1 MVKAKH
7 TATAFA
13 ILAAA
18 FYALSIPI
26 SKLLLRH
33 LAPTM
38 LAAFLYLGAGL
49 GMMLCGIVGKSFGR
63 TQKKER
69 LTKKEL
75 PYTIA
80 MVVLDIA
87 APVLLMFG
95 IAGTN
100 SANVSLLSNFEIVAT
115 SVIALLLF
123 REVVSKRLWFAIALL
138 TAASILLSFE
148 GKDAFVFNKG
158 SLLVLGACVCWGF
171 ENNCTKKISNK
182 SSEEIVTIKGCFSGM
197 GSLLLAFLLK
207 EPLPELKWIAA
218 ASALGFIAYGLSIN
232 FYIMAQKELGA
243 AKTSAFYSVAP
254 FLGVAFSLLL
264 LGERPRIQFYIALS
278 IMAVSTVLLAKD
290 SIDLQHTHS
299 HEHMHTHEHRHGSAV
314 HTHLHSHVHS
324 HLHIH
329 ENGSEGHMHEHHE
342 TMNHNHFHTGVQEE

>member
-1 MVKAKH
+1 MKAKH

-18 FYALSIPI
+18 FYALSIPL
-26 SKLLLRH
+26 SKLLLLRH

-49 GMMLCGIVGKSFGR
+49 GMMLCGIVGKSFEKA
-63 TQKKER
+63 QKKER

-95 IAGTN
+95 IAETN

-158 SLLVLGACVCWGF
+158 SLLVLGA
-171 ENNCTKKISNK
+171 
-182 SSEEIVTIKGCFSGM
+182 
-197 GSLLLAFLLK
+197 
-207 EPLPELKWIAA
+207 
-218 ASALGFIAYGLSIN
+218 
-232 FYIMAQKELGA
+232 

-264 LGERPRIQFYIALS
+264 LGERPQIQFYIALS

-299 HEHMHTHEHRHGSAV
+299 HEHMHTHEHRHGSVV

-342 TMNHNHFHTGVQEE
+342 TMNHNHSHAGVQEE

>member
-18 FYALSIPI
+18 FYALSIPL
-26 SKLLLRH
+26 SKLLLLRH

-49 GMMLCGIVGKSFGR
+49 GMMLCGIVGKSFEKA
-63 TQKKER
+63 QKKER

-95 IAGTN
+95 IAETN

-158 SLLVLGACVCWGF
+158 SLLVLGA
-171 ENNCTKKISNK
+171 
-182 SSEEIVTIKGCFSGM
+182 
-197 GSLLLAFLLK
+197 
-207 EPLPELKWIAA
+207 
-218 ASALGFIAYGLSIN
+218 
-232 FYIMAQKELGA
+232 

-264 LGERPRIQFYIALS
+264 LGERPQIQFYIALS

-299 HEHMHTHEHRHGSAV
+299 HEHMHTHEHRHGSVV

-342 TMNHNHFHTGVQEE
+342 TMNHNHSHAGVQEE

>member
-1 MVKAKH
+1 MKAKH

-49 GMMLCGIVGKSFGR
+49 GMMLCGIVGKSFEKA
-63 TQKKER
+63 QKKER

-95 IAGTN
+95 IAETN

-158 SLLVLGACVCWGF
+158 SLLVLGA
-171 ENNCTKKISNK
+171 
-182 SSEEIVTIKGCFSGM
+182 
-197 GSLLLAFLLK
+197 
-207 EPLPELKWIAA
+207 
-218 ASALGFIAYGLSIN
+218 
-232 FYIMAQKELGA
+232 

-264 LGERPRIQFYIALS
+264 LGERPQIQFYIALS

-299 HEHMHTHEHRHGSAV
+299 HEHMHTHEHRHGSVV

-342 TMNHNHFHTGVQEE
+342 TMNHNHSHAGVQEE

>member
-1 MVKAKH
+1 MKAKH

-18 FYALSIPI
+18 FYALSIPL

-49 GMMLCGIVGKSFGR
+49 GMMLCGIVGKSFEKA
-63 TQKKER
+63 QKKER

-95 IAGTN
+95 IAETN

-158 SLLVLGACVCWGF
+158 SLLVLGA
-171 ENNCTKKISNK
+171 
-182 SSEEIVTIKGCFSGM
+182 
-197 GSLLLAFLLK
+197 
-207 EPLPELKWIAA
+207 
-218 ASALGFIAYGLSIN
+218 
-232 FYIMAQKELGA
+232 

-254 FLGVAFSLLL
+254 FLGVAFSLFL
-264 LGERPRIQFYIALS
+264 LGERPQIQFYIALS

-299 HEHMHTHEHRHGSAV
+299 HEHMHTHEHRHGSVV

-342 TMNHNHFHTGVQEE
+342 TMNHNHSHAGVQEE